1 MGMARLLKRS
11 VVGAGWL
18 LAISASSAVN
28 EAPREGGAVA
38 SVSAHLQGVAAQLQ
52 RLLEPA
58 PTGSVDS
65 VWLALL
71 AMACMAI
78 VVKRKSGT

>member
-1 MGMARLLKRS
+1 MGMARWWKRS
-11 VVGAGWL
+11 VVGAGSL

-28 EAPREGGAVA
+28 EPLHAA
-38 SVSAHLQGVAAQLQ
+38 SALASASAHVRGFSAQIQGLLAPAQAG
-52 RLLEPA
+52 P
-58 PTGSVDS
+58 VDS